1 MALDIIT
8 SVSGV
13 FRRDYEVPSAELPSQ
28 TSGFL
33 NPDASDA
40 LEQGEWL
47 IPNAS
52 GQYIRPVQLAGSA
65 FASASVGD
73 EAASGDTDGVRLLL
87 AKCVFSVRG
96 DYPAQAL
103 GKVTL
108 IQSSDWEGSTD
119 MFNGTPSIGDQ
130 LGLTKNSD
138 GRMVLD
144 TVTASNDLV
153 VAICTQATSGGKIR
167 FQAVQ
172 PYFIA

>member
-28 TSGFL
+28 SGGFL

-47 IPNAS
+47 IPNSS
-52 GQYIRPVQLAGSA
+52 GQYIRSTNHSAGTNINSDN
-65 FASASVGD
+65 GD
-73 EAASGDTDGVRLLL
+73 AAQQLL

-96 DYPAQAL
+96 DYPSQAL

-108 IQSSDWEGSTD
+108 IQSHGWEGSTD
-119 MFNGTPSIGDQ
+119 RYTGTPSIGDK
-130 LGLTKNSD
+130 LGLDVDSSGKV
-138 GRMVLD
+138 VLKS
-144 TVTASNDLV
+144 TTSVKDLV
-153 VAICTQATSGGKIR
+153 VAICTKAQSGGKIR
-167 FQAVQ
+167 FQAIQ
-172 PYFIA
+172 PYHLVTIN